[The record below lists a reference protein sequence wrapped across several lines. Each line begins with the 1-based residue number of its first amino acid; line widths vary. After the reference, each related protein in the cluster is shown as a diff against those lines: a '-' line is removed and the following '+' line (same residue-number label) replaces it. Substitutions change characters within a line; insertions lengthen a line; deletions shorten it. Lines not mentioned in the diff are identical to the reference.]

1 MSLLAKG
8 YAGGICFI
16 IGSKNNL
23 TKTYFMQAIAGL
35 CPNKIYE
42 ENSKSIDEQ
51 LFELFNITDKSE
63 INYIIKKVDNNK
75 PLKK

>member
-1 MSLLAKG
+1 
-8 YAGGICFI
+8 
-16 IGSKNNL
+16 
-23 TKTYFMQAIAGL
+23 MQAIAGL